1 MATMKNLWLASVGAS
16 VVALGTAGATQ
27 AATLVLPDGTTSS
40 NQAVQSQVSRPLV
53 GSPSLTSSLTFFTSD
68 REFTP
73 GVPNQGWWS
82 PTSANSD
89 PNSNY
94 IVGICCGGNNH
105 HNFFTFDLSSLTDTV
120 ISARL
125 ELQRYDYLSPDPSE
139 TLGLFAV
146 STDAATL
153 NNNNGTSSAIFNDL
167 GTGTSYGSFVVSSV
181 GSFTDILSFNLNA
194 AAIADINAGAGG
206 FFSIGGALLSLS
218 GGTNDEYVFGF
229 SHEAGAVP
237 RLVIETRSQSVPE
250 PSSILGLVALSAFG
264 AGSLLKR
271 KQEQKA

>member
-1 MATMKNLWLASVGAS
+1 MKKLSMATAGAALI
-16 VVALGTAGATQ
+16 ALGTAGATQ

-53 GSPSLTSSLTFFTSD
+53 GSPSSTSSLTFFTSD
-68 REFTP
+68 SEFTP

-82 PTSANSD
+82 PTSPNYDA
-89 PNSNY
+89 NSNY
-94 IVGICCGGNNH
+94 IVGICCGEGNYY

-125 ELQRYDYLSPDPSE
+125 ELQRYGYLSPDPSE

-153 NNNNGTSSAIFNDL
+153 NNNIGTSSAIFNDL

-181 GSFTDILSFNLNA
+181 GSLTDILSFNLNA

-218 GGTNDEYVFGF
+218 GGTNDEFVFGS
-229 SHEAGAVP
+229 SHEAG